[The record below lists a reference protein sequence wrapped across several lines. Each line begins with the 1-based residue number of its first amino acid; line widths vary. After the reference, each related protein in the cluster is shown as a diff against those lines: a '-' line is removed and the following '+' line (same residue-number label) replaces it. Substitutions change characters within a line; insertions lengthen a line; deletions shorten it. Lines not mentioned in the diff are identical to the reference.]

1 MSTVNKNSR
10 REFLKLSALS
20 GGGLL
25 LGFNWFSAEAKA
37 PVAVDAA
44 AGLAG
49 NVGFNSYLSISTDG
63 TITILS
69 PNPELGQNIMTSF
82 PMIVAEELDADWARV
97 KVVQAALDTKNFDRQ
112 VTGGSGAVPHSWK
125 LLRNA
130 GATARQMLIQAAAQ
144 RWKVSPEECTA
155 SDGFVINA
163 KTGTKLS
170 YGELAEEASKIPVP
184 TDVKL
189 KDRKDFKL
197 IGKEIKNV
205 ANKDI
210 VTGKGLFG
218 LDFYRE
224 GMLFAMLQRPASF
237 GTKIKSVDADAA
249 KAMPGIVDV
258 VTFKNNVAV
267 VGKSTWEVMK
277 ARKVLKIE
285 YEKDGN
291 IESTSDHDQLFK
303 SLLDT
308 GTATVRRKNGDTDAA
323 FKNAAK
329 IVKSEYQCPFLSHS
343 PMEPMN
349 FFAHVR
355 EDGVELIGPTQ
366 TPASARTA
374 TSKLLGIPEEK
385 ITLNITRLGG
395 GFGRRLKTDY
405 VTEAAELSSIIKA
418 PVKVIWT
425 REDDMTGGSYR
436 PAVRYRFE
444 AALDANG
451 NLTGYKLRGVGI
463 NSGNSTR
470 EDNFPSGAVDNLLI
484 DTVEYE
490 SPITTGAWRAPITN
504 FLAFAE
510 QSFLDEVAHAAGKD
524 PVQFRLDLLQKA
536 KKTPV
541 GDIKYDIDRME
552 GVIKLAAEKSGWGT
566 KKGLFQGFSVYFSHR
581 SYVAQVCE
589 VAMKSGKPVIKK
601 IYAAADCG
609 EVVNLSGARQQVRGG
624 IVDGLGHAM
633 YSRLTFK
640 DGATEQKNFDT
651 YRLIRMKEI
660 PEIETYFVDNGID
673 PTGLGEPALPP
684 TGGAVANAIFAATGK
699 RVKNQ
704 PFIEED
710 VFKNPAK
717 SGNQAIKRSGNKIR
731 NKKLPKS
738 TLEKER
744 KLQD

>member
-1 MSTVNKNSR
+1 M
-10 REFLKLSALS
+10 SALT
-20 GGGLL
+20 GGGLF
-25 LGFNWFSAEAKA
+25 LGFSWFNSDAKA
-37 PVAVDAA
+37 PAIIKEAA
-44 AGLAG
+44 IAGEA
-49 NVGFNSYLSISTDG
+49 GFNSYLSIATDG

-82 PMIVAEELDADWARV
+82 PMIVAEELDADWTKV
-97 KVVQAALDTKNFDRQ
+97 KVLQAPLDTKSFDRQ

-125 LLRNA
+125 ILRNA
-130 GATARQMLIQAAAQ
+130 GATARHMLIQAAAQ
-144 RWKVSPEECTA
+144 KWNVAADECTT
-155 SDGFVINA
+155 SDGFVIHA
-163 KTGTKLS
+163 KSGNKLS
-170 YGELAEEASKIPVP
+170 YGELAEAASKLSVP
-184 TDVKL
+184 TEVKW

-197 IGKEIKNV
+197 IGKEVKNI

-210 VTGKGLFG
+210 VTGKPLFG
-218 LDFYRE
+218 LDFHRE
-224 GMLFAMLQRPASF
+224 GMLYAMLQRPPAF
-237 GTKIKSVDADAA
+237 GTKIKSVDAAEA

-285 YEKDGN
+285 YEKEGN
-291 IESTSDHDQLFK
+291 IESTSDHDTTFK
-303 SLLDT
+303 TLLDA
-308 GTATVRRKNGDTDAA
+308 GTPTVRRKDGDVEAA
-323 FKNAAK
+323 FANAAK
-329 IVKSEYQCPFLSHS
+329 VIKSEYQCPFLSHT

-349 FFAHVR
+349 FFADVKP
-355 EDGVELIGPTQ
+355 DKVELAGPTQ
-366 TPASARTA
+366 TPGSARTA
-374 TSKLLGIPEEK
+374 TSKLLNIPEDK

-405 VTEAAELSSIIKA
+405 ATEAAELSSLIKA
-418 PVKVIWT
+418 PVKVVWT

-451 NLTGYKLRGVGI
+451 NLIGYKLRGVGI
-463 NSGNSTR
+463 NSGNLTR

-484 DTVEYE
+484 DTVEHT

-524 PVQFRLDLLQKA
+524 PVKFRLELLEKA
-536 KKTPV
+536 RKTPV
-541 GDIKYDIDRME
+541 GAIKYDIDRME

-566 KKGLFQGFSVYFSHR
+566 RKGVFQGFSVYFSHR
-581 SYVAQVCE
+581 SYVSQVCE
-589 VAMKSGKPVIKK
+589 VVMKAGKPAVKK
-601 IYAAADCG
+601 IYAASDCG
-609 EVVNLSGARQQVRGG
+609 QVVNLSGARQQVMGG

-633 YSRLTFK
+633 FSKLSFK
-640 DGATEQKNFDT
+640 DGAALQKNFDT

-704 PFIEED
+704 PFIDEE
-710 VFKNPAK
+710 VFKTGVTP
-717 SGNQAIKRSGNKIR
+717 KRS

-738 TLEKER
+738 SLEKT
-744 KLQD
+744 KKA